1 MAMIF
6 FELSKHLLMSIS
18 IGVNCTLAK
27 RILERK
33 HLHSI
38 FNLGYCLY
46 FILSTVVAP
55 LQLAERF
62 NLLSIVAE
70 TGQTGALVGS
80 FARKGNKANQT
91 WLGRYHWIML
101 EKINQNM
108 MILLFKMSQ
117 AVIAYPCFDSCLCS
131 YPRSG

>member
-1 MAMIF
+1 MVMIF

-46 FILSTVVAP
+46 FILSAVVAP

-80 FARKGNKANQT
+80 FARKGNKANPDLA
-91 WLGRYHWIML
+91 WALPLDYVRKDKSEHDDFI
-101 EKINQNM
+101 I
-108 MILLFKMSQ
+108 
-117 AVIAYPCFDSCLCS
+117 
-131 YPRSG
+131 